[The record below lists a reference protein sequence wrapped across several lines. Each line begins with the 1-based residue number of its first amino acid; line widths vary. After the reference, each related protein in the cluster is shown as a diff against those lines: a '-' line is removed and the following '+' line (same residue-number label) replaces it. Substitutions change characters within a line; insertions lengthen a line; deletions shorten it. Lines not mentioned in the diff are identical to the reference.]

1 MTRFTHIVF
10 GIASTLLLH
19 SCSEILEPV
28 SLVTGK
34 QKVDLESSQEDFDI
48 KIAGLTFA
56 NAKKANN
63 APYSRQVM
71 LRGSGSSAN
80 VYDESYFLELKAP
93 KSSNSLDYKLGVG
106 DEFSFL
112 RLDEFE
118 TENVQWPANSKKS
131 DYILGIGDQ
140 LTFVQSNDL
149 PQRLMGTFNGE
160 GQFNPTTSSDNLI
173 TTTGIIGSNGN
184 ILLFGL
190 GNIIAAGRTLGELRT
205 DIRNI
210 LIRNGLAPNFQLEIS
225 DFKSQKAYVSISNA
239 PSAVITLNNLPISLK
254 EVAIGSGLS
263 ATNQNLSLITLTRN
277 SQNFR
282 VTAGQLFSLDA
293 PEILIEDKDQIEIKS
308 VEDNNQIIKIV
319 VGSKGYILLSG
330 VGRIRVE
337 NQTIEDIRVQIS
349 KILIAKG
356 IKPNF
361 QLELTKAANK
371 EAYLIQKDVGSK
383 IIPLGNSKITL
394 RELILESEDFLITS
408 QNLTV
413 VTLKRNDEVFHITG
427 DRVLDPNTPSILVV
441 HGDQIEVDN
450 LAYKP
455 GKVFVLSGTDSAQ
468 IVAIDPSVRE
478 TLADVLFVS
487 DGPLNNRLVKRSEV
501 YLLRDQNPSIAYHL
515 DAQNVS
521 RILVADTMQLRP
533 NDIIYV
539 AERPI
544 VSFTRTLSEIN
555 PLRSLLRDL
564 EEGKIP

>member
-48 KIAGLTFA
+48 KIADLTFA

-80 VYDESYFLELKAP
+80 VYDESYFLELPAP
-93 KSSNSLDYKLGVG
+93 KSSNSHDYQLGVG
-106 DEFSFL
+106 DEFSFV

-118 TENVQWPANSKKS
+118 TENVQWLANSKKS
-131 DYILGIGDQ
+131 DYILGIGDE

-149 PQRLMGTFNGE
+149 PKKLMGTINGK
-160 GQFNPTTSSDNLI
+160 GQFNPTTLSDELI

-184 ILLFGL
+184 VLFFGL

-210 LIRNGLAPNFQLEIS
+210 LIRNGSAPNFQLEIS
-225 DFKSQKAYVSISNA
+225 DFKSQKAYVTISNS
-239 PSAVITLNNLPISLK
+239 PSSLITLNNLPISLK
-254 EVAIGSGLS
+254 EVALSSGLS
-263 ATNQNLSLITLTRN
+263 ATNQDLSLITLTRN

-293 PEILIEDKDQIEIKS
+293 PEIFIEDKDQIEIKS
-308 VEDNNQIIKIV
+308 VKDNIQIIKIV

-337 NQTIEDIRVQIS
+337 NQTIDDIRLQIR
-349 KILIAKG
+349 KILIEKG

-361 QLELTKAANK
+361 QLELTKAANE

-383 IIPLGNSKITL
+383 IIPLGNLKVTL
-394 RELILESEDFLITS
+394 RELILESADFLITS

-413 VTLKRNDEVFHITG
+413 VTLKRNGEVFHITA
-427 DRVLDPNTPSILVV
+427 DRVLDPNTPDILVV

-468 IVAIDPSVRE
+468 IVTIDPSVRE
-478 TLADVLFVS
+478 TLADILFVS
-487 DGPLNNRLVKRSEV
+487 GGPLNNRLVKRSEV
-501 YLLRDQNPSIAYHL
+501 YLLRDQNPSVAYHL

-521 RILVADTMQLRP
+521 RILVADKMQLRP

-544 VSFTRTLSEIN
+544 ISFTRTLSEIN
-555 PLRSLLRDL
+555 PLRSLLRDI
-564 EEGKIP
+564 EAGKIP